1 VKKPTHFIIHTIQL
15 KPGTLDTVRS
25 LFEEKV
31 PQIAGHFDAWCGAT
45 LTADPEK
52 NQIVS
57 IGAWADVQQMQA
69 CLAQP
74 AFEKAMGSLAEH
86 FAGPPHT
93 TITRV
98 VTEVGPRA

>member
-1 VKKPTHFIIHTIQL
+1 MQPTHFIIHTIPL
-15 KPGTLDTVRS
+15 KPGALDTVKS

-31 PQIAGHFDAWCGAT
+31 PPLASHFDAWCGAQ
-45 LTADPEK
+45 LTANPES
-52 NQIVS
+52 NQIVT
-57 IGAWADVQQMQA
+57 IGAWADAAQMQA
-69 CLAQP
+69 FLAQP

-98 VTEVGPRA
+98 VTQVGPRA